1 MTTLAP
7 ALLARVLDV
16 EPVARLAVLDDD
28 GAPEVMPIVF
38 ARVGTTLFSPVDG
51 KPKSHARLARL
62 RHIEAH
68 PRVALVVDRYDDD
81 WRQLWWI
88 RMAAMASIA
97 VGHHR
102 DWQAAVEALLG
113 KYPQYHST
121 PLFMGEPT
129 LICFQPLT
137 VRAWAA
143 AGDEGIAASVA
154 AASEHDGSTL
164 V

>member
-1 MTTLAP
+1 VTTLAP

-68 PRVALVVDRYDDD
+68 PRVALVVESLR
-81 WRQLWWI
+81 RRL
-88 RMAAMASIA
+88 ATA
-97 VGHHR
+97 VVDTHGG
-102 DWQAAVEALLG
+102 DG
-113 KYPQYHST
+113 QYRGGPPSR
-121 PLFMGEPT
+121 L
-129 LICFQPLT
+129 
-137 VRAWAA
+137 
-143 AGDEGIAASVA
+143 AGGGRGIARQVPAVSNDALVHGASRP
-154 AASEHDGSTL
+154 
-164 V
+164 